1 MLEKNKKISVFK
13 VYKRVYPMVVKSA
26 PLNYFFNIIIG
37 LSLSLTTAGVT
48 VATQV
53 FFDSATELSK
63 GEISLRT
70 TILSGIFLGF
80 LFILNRV
87 LNMVLN
93 LSGNVYFNKAAGY
106 ITNFVNKKASKIEPI
121 NYENSETLDYIN
133 KAHQGVM
140 GSVSLISILDMII
153 TTYGFYF
160 VFMGVYL
167 YKLNPILIFS
177 IVCVFIPVIINQF
190 IKVKIYTKL
199 EDGLANTRREYDY
212 YEKCII
218 DREFFKETRL
228 LGAFNY
234 FNKKYKIS
242 LDKLNKNVWEAEKKH
257 NSLELLMKIVTSL
270 GYGAIMYLLF
280 SSLMSGKITIGAF
293 GAVLTSIGSLM
304 ILTEEL
310 ISMQIGKIT
319 ANFGAVKNLINFLD
333 LEEREGKEININ
345 NAPSLELK
353 NLSFNYPNSE
363 KLILDGVNLEIKP
376 KETIAI
382 VGENGAGKSTLMK
395 IILGLYLPTQGQI
408 KINGIDM
415 KELSPKCIFKNTS
428 AVFQKFQKYKFTLRD
443 NILISNINMADD
455 KKIKDILKEVEID
468 LKRDCFKDD
477 LDTMLS
483 REFGGIDLSGG
494 QWQRIAIG
502 RGLYNFSNLII
513 LDEPTAAIDPIEEGK
528 IFSKFKEIAKGKTA
542 VIITHRMGTVKIADK
557 IVVLD
562 KGRISEM
569 GTHEEMMKTNGKYKE
584 MYEAQ
589 SKWYEVENI

>member
-133 KAHQGVM
+133 KAHQGVI
-140 GSVSLISILDMII
+140 GSVLLIAILDMII

-160 VFMGVYL
+160 IFMGVYL

-242 LDKLNKNVWEAEKKH
+242 LDKLNKKVWEAEKKH

-502 RGLYNFSNLII
+502 RGL
-513 LDEPTAAIDPIEEGK
+513 
-528 IFSKFKEIAKGKTA
+528 
-542 VIITHRMGTVKIADK
+542 VI
-557 IVVLD
+557 
-562 KGRISEM
+562 
-569 GTHEEMMKTNGKYKE
+569 
-584 MYEAQ
+584 
-589 SKWYEVENI
+589 

>member
-13 VYKRVYPMVVKSA
+13 AYKRVYPMVVKSA

-133 KAHQGVM
+133 KAHQGVI
-140 GSVSLISILDMII
+140 GSVLLIAILDMII

-160 VFMGVYL
+160 IFMGVYL

-242 LDKLNKNVWEAEKKH
+242 LDKLNKKVWEAEKKH

-319 ANFGAVKNLINFLD
+319 ANFGAVKNLMNFLD

-363 KLILDGVNLEIKP
+363 NLILDGVNLEIKP

-528 IFSKFKEIAKGKTA
+528 IFSKFKEIAKEKTA

>member
-48 VATQV
+48 VVTQV

-133 KAHQGVM
+133 KAHQGVI
-140 GSVSLISILDMII
+140 GSVLLIAILDMII

-160 VFMGVYL
+160 IFMGVYL

-242 LDKLNKNVWEAEKKH
+242 LDKLNKKVWEAEKKH

-280 SSLMSGKITIGAF
+280 SSLMRGKITIGAF

-319 ANFGAVKNLINFLD
+319 ANFGAVKNLMNFLD

-345 NAPSLELK
+345 DAPYLELK
-353 NLSFNYPNSE
+353 NLSFNYPNSK
-363 KLILDGVNLEIKP
+363 KLILDRVNLEIKP

-528 IFSKFKEIAKGKTA
+528 IFSKFKEIAKEKTA